1 MATAA
6 INGTQLFF
14 EELDG
19 GGPVCLLLHGGLGF
33 DHTYFRPEFDAL
45 ASRQRVVYY
54 DHRGN
59 GRSGRPPL
67 DTLTMEQLA
76 DDAARLLDHLGVAQA
91 RVIGHSYGGFVAQ
104 EFALRHPDRVDALVL
119 VDTTPGQ
126 LGDGEVEDTRVG
138 PPPAEFIELMSTPPT
153 SDADFRA
160 MAPKV
165 LPFYFHRP
173 DEVDIAG
180 HMADTIWSV
189 EAMMQS
195 MMVLGG
201 WSSTDRLAQIA
212 APTLVL
218 CGRHDVIT
226 SWPQAERIASRIPDA
241 ELHLFEES
249 GHFPWLE
256 EHDEFF
262 SVLNRWLDAL
272 G

>member
-6 INGTQLFF
+6 INGTELFY
-14 EELDG
+14 EEVG
-19 GGPVCLLLHGGLGF
+19 QSGPVCLVMHGGLGF

-45 ASRQRVVYY
+45 ARNHRVVYY

-76 DDAARLLDHLGVAQA
+76 DDAAALLGHLGATRA

-104 EFALRHPDRVDALVL
+104 EFALRHPDRLEALVL
-119 VDTTPGQ
+119 IDTTPGQ
-126 LGDGEVEDTRVG
+126 LGTGEVEDTRG
-138 PPPAEFIELMSTPPT
+138 KPPPPEFIELMSAPPAN
-153 SDADFRA
+153 DADFTA

-165 LPFYFHRP
+165 MPFYFHRP

-180 HMADTIWSV
+180 HTAHTIWSAD
-189 EAMMQS
+189 AMMRS

-201 WSSTDRLAQIA
+201 WSSVDRLAQVSV
-212 APTLVL
+212 PTLML
-218 CGRHDVIT
+218 CGRHDVVT
-226 SWPQAERIASRIPDA
+226 SWPQGERIASRIPGA
-241 ELHLFEES
+241 ELYVFEES

-256 EHDEFF
+256 EHDHFF
-262 SVLNRWLDAL
+262 AVLTGWLDGL